1 VPIPPAITSIYQH
14 RGPFATVY
22 FDATHADERGS
33 AEVELRW
40 RGLRQS
46 LLDAGADPRSV
57 TAIAAKGGAHRD
69 ATGRRGQVLVAAAD
83 GTLCFDEVL
92 PQPPARELA
101 RWAPLPHL
109 VPYLAQRA
117 PDIAYVLVVADR
129 TGADIYAAS
138 SEIAAQQRRPEH
150 SVVQGE
156 VSFPLH
162 KTATNDWSEAHFQ
175 RRVENSWARNAG
187 DVAAESARQ
196 VARVAAELVVI
207 AGDER
212 ARALI
217 SDDLRRLLPPG
228 VQLDNVAEGGRAPG
242 AAQEPLDEAVRA
254 AVLRQ
259 ASKQRRQLLES
270 LQEQLGRANR
280 AAAGIEPVLQALQRA
295 QAQTVVLSD
304 DPSSTLTAWI
314 GPEPTQLARERSQL
328 IDLGVRELVEDR
340 LDAAILRAAAES
352 GGDLV
357 ITPNAHDY
365 LPNGVAALLRYSD
378 ATTVH

>member
-1 VPIPPAITSIYQH
+1 
-14 RGPFATVY
+14 
-22 FDATHADERGS
+22 
-33 AEVELRW
+33 
-40 RGLRQS
+40 
-46 LLDAGADPRSV
+46 
-57 TAIAAKGGAHRD
+57 
-69 ATGRRGQVLVAAAD
+69 
-83 GTLCFDEVL
+83 
-92 PQPPARELA
+92 
-101 RWAPLPHL
+101 
-109 VPYLAQRA
+109 
-117 PDIAYVLVVADR
+117 VADR

-150 SVVQGE
+150 SVVRGE

-175 RRVENSWARNAG
+175 RRVENSWARNAE
-187 DVAAESARQ
+187 DVAGEAARH
-196 VARVAAELVVI
+196 VARVAADLVVL

-217 SDDLRRLLPPG
+217 TDDLRRLLPPG
-228 VQLDNVAEGGRAPG
+228 VHIENVAEGGRAPG
-242 AAQEPLDEAVRA
+242 AAQEPLEEAVRA

-259 ASKQRRQLLES
+259 VWKHRRQLLDR
-270 LQEQLGRANR
+270 LQEQLGRADR

-304 DPSSTLTAWI
+304 DPTSTLTAWI

-328 IDLGVRELVEDR
+328 IDLGVPEPVQDR
-340 LDAAILRAAAES
+340 LDAAILRAIADS
-352 GGDLV
+352 GGELV

-365 LPNGVAALLRYSD
+365 LPDGVAALLRYSD